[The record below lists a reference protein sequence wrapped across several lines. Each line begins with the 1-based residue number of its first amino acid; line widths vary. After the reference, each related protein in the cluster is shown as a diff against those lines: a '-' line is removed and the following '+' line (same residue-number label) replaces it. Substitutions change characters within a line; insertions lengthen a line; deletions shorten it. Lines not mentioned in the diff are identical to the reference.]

1 MIESPFT
8 FFQMQVEGLLVNAL
22 ETMQPDFGK
31 APECLDAVDVRPPP
45 NELTLPMMH
54 SEVLLVPNV
63 HKAVVASPTVT
74 VNDASHIHTAPND
87 GLQTGFLRVWNN
99 LRVVLP
105 VPLEHSKPN
114 RLSARAA
121 STLATDTS
129 CADARFIP
137 LHFTTACSQTFT

>member
-1 MIESPFT
+1 
-8 FFQMQVEGLLVNAL
+8 MQVEGLLVNAL

-74 VNDASHIHTAPND
+74 VNDASHIHTTTND
-87 GLQTGFLRVWNN
+87 GLQTAFLHVWNN
-99 LRVVLP
+99 LRVDLP
-105 VPLEHSKPN
+105 VPLEHSKHN

-129 CADARFIP
+129 WAEVRFIH
-137 LHFTTACSQTFT
+137 LHFTTER